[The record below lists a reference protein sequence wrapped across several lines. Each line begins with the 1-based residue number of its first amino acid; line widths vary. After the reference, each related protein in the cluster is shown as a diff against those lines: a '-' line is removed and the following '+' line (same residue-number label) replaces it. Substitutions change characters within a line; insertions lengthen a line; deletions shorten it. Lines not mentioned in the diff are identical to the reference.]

1 LTGLSA
7 RTGTGLLPVK
17 LGKATHVPKDAR
29 IVFNFSAADGYHK
42 YKHLILLTV
51 PQGTKS

>member
-29 IVFNFSAADGYHK
+29 NFFDFATTDGCHK
-42 YKHLILLTV
+42 YNHLILLIV